1 MDEYAPLVFIN
12 GADYKA
18 AQMFTLA
25 HELAHVFI
33 GADGVSSFDALE
45 PSPHATELHCN
56 NIAAEFLIEGERMRA
71 FWGSVA
77 RRSDLLPENR
87 STDNWS
93 PPVKQR
99 RTACGGAGLRTSR
112 SSGS

>member
-1 MDEYAPLVFIN
+1 MNTHILYKKGQRFRTTTEDGGGAYQSLPRVVWPALVC
-12 GADYKA
+12 
-18 AQMFTLA
+18 
-25 HELAHVFI
+25 HH
-33 GADGVSSFDALE
+33 
-45 PSPHATELHCN
+45 
-56 NIAAEFLIEGERMRA
+56 
-71 FWGSVA
+71 
-77 RRSDLLPENR
+77 DLLPENR